1 MPGTL
6 RASDGD
12 HDKGVIMGLSIP
24 KMMKAEVIERFGPPE
39 DVMHTAAVPVPEV
52 GDDEVLIDVR
62 SAGVGAWDPALSKG
76 HFGAEAG
83 LPRVLGSDGSGTI
96 VAKGSKVTR
105 FELGDRVYGFGFMN
119 PKGGFYA
126 EYAVL
131 PEDEVS
137 KVPEGLS
144 LDQAGVLAVD
154 GLTALAGLDRLNLER
169 GDTVI
174 IFGASGGIGHLAL
187 SLAKRLGARVLAIA
201 SGPDGVELARR
212 LGADEAIEGRIPDL
226 VEKVRAFAPKGVDAA
241 LILASAHADEL
252 LGLVK
257 KGGRVAYPNGVEL
270 ASRGGAGI
278 TVEAYDGYHGRSA
291 LERLNGLV
299 AMGPF
304 HVEVS
309 RTYPLEETPKALVDV
324 TKHHLGKLAVTV
336 HGA

>member
-1 MPGTL
+1 MN
-6 RASDGD
+6 
-12 HDKGVIMGLSIP
+12 MSIP
-24 KMMKAEVIERFGPPE
+24 KMMKAEIIERFGPPDE
-39 DVMHTAAVPVPEV
+39 VMHTAAVPVPEV

-62 SAGVGAWDPALSKG
+62 SAGIGVWDPMLSKG
-76 HFGAEAG
+76 QFGAEAG

-105 FELGDRVYGFGFMN
+105 FELGDRVYGFAFMN

-126 EYAVL
+126 EYTVL

-144 LDQAGVLAVD
+144 LEQAGVLAVD
-154 GLTALAGLDRLNLER
+154 GLTALAGLDKLNLER
-169 GDTVI
+169 GDTVM
-174 IFGASGGIGHLAL
+174 IFGASGGVGHLAL

-212 LGADEAIEGRIPDL
+212 LGADQAIDGRIPDL

-241 LILASAHADEL
+241 LILAGARADEL

-257 KGGRVAYPNGVEL
+257 KGGRVAHPNGVDL
-270 ASRGGAGI
+270 ASGGGGAGI

-309 RTYPLEETPKALVDV
+309 RTYALEETPKALVDV

-336 HGA
+336 HSDSASSTS